1 MPGLCVT
8 KRERATLLGSPI
20 GGIEGLR
27 DTLMAKT
34 RSLRVVGNRLHHLQA
49 HDALCLLRHAFALP
63 KLLYTLRTS
72 PCFFAPEVQGFDSLL
87 RSLLSSILNINLT
100 DSAWSQASLPVRC
113 GGLGVRS
120 ATLLAPSAFLASAAG
135 SADLVHDILPPRLQN
150 ASYQVQVEAL
160 ECWSQGHNAPPLLVP
175 QPPIPK
181 EPGMSPE
188 WQQLLMPL
196 WRQPLMIELV
206 PASWPPKE
214 WNLHG
219 AWLQALPMSS
229 LGLHMDDDTLRVA
242 AGLRLGATL
251 CQPHNCQHC
260 GDAVDEFALHGLS
273 CRNSQGRHPRH
284 AAINMLLQ
292 RALASARVPSHL
304 EPPGILRA
312 DGKRPDGASVTPW
325 SNLGLGCNMPR
336 HLCAITC
343 CTGCQRGLC
352 RCLQSRAAEES
363 KVLPPLHHPLLFA
376 LCSGDLWCLWS

>member
-1 MPGLCVT
+1 M
-8 KRERATLLGSPI
+8 LLLFPNFC
-20 GGIEGLR
+20 
-27 DTLMAKT
+27 TPY
-34 RSLRVVGNRLHHLQA
+34 
-49 HDALCLLRHAFALP
+49 ALLHAFASELQ
-63 KLLYTLRTS
+63 
-72 PCFFAPEVQGFDSLL
+72 VFDSLL

-120 ATLLAPSAFLASAAG
+120 ATLLAPSAFLASAVG

-160 ECWSQGHNAPPLLVP
+160 ECWSQGHNAPPPSAPTSHRQRAWDEPRVAAAADALL
-175 QPPIPK
+175 
-181 EPGMSPE
+181 EAATDDRTRAR
-188 WQQLLMPL
+188 LL
-196 WRQPLMIELV
+196 
-206 PASWPPKE
+206 ASKRVE
-214 WNLHG
+214 SG

-229 LGLHMDDDTLRVA
+229 LGLRMDDDTLRVA

-273 CRNSQGRHPRH
+273 CRKSQGRHPRH

-325 SNLGLGCNMPR
+325 KRGRILVWDATCPDPLR
-336 HLCAITC
+336 HHTLHWLPERPVQLPSKSTLTSAPPITF
-343 CTGCQRGLC
+343 RP
-352 RCLQSRAAEES
+352 LQWRPPVPL
-363 KVLPPLHHPLLFA
+363 VLRFCPSFRH
-376 LCSGDLWCLWS
+376 